1 MSGLL
6 TRARDRLAR
15 WIAPPEAP
23 APTAT
28 TRLVEAAGA
37 SGRIDRDEHLW
48 QPLTGGHLDRQ
59 HLSVLGQT
67 RMQDTACW
75 LWEQNLLARQL
86 IETPISFLIGRGVRV
101 TVSDEDAQKRID
113 AWWRDPITDVPLRL
127 PQWMRGLKIFG
138 EQCWPVF
145 VDPHSGHVRL
155 GYLAPAAIATVVT
168 DPQNPACPI
177 GIVTVKD
184 RKGRARR
191 YRIIYA
197 GPETMFAPRT
207 AEIRATFTDG
217 ECFYWRKNTLPD
229 SQRGRSDLLGA
240 LDWLDAYERYL
251 YGELDRAD
259 FLRAFVW
266 DVTLTGA
273 TQEDAD
279 ARARQIRAPAPG
291 EMRVHNESE
300 TWNAVSPKL
309 EAYEAAA
316 ARLWRNHILSGAAL
330 PEHWFGGGGDV
341 NRATAAEM
349 DAPTM
354 KALAQER
361 DLWTEILR
369 RCAAYVVWRSLDPAG
384 VSPPD
389 PHDFDPEL
397 EPVVEW
403 PEMVERD
410 LSRHASSLQHTSAA
424 VGVAL
429 DRGLIGEEL
438 AVRII
443 ASVAERLG
451 VEIDPDEELRKAKA
465 EATQRAEEDS
475 FTDPPDDARGN
486 DDAGESTAGA

>member
-1 MSGLL
+1 MIGTLHRIRSG
-6 TRARDRLAR
+6 LAR
-15 WIAPPEAP
+15 WIAPAEAP
-23 APTAT
+23 GTTAA

-37 SGRIDRDEHLW
+37 YGRIDRDEHLW
-48 QPLTGGHLDRQ
+48 QPLTGGHVDRQ

-67 RMQDTACW
+67 RMQDTAYW

-86 IETPISFLIGRGVRV
+86 IETPISFLVGRGVRV
-101 TVSDEDAQKRID
+101 SVPDEDAQKRID
-113 AWWRDPITDVPLRL
+113 AWWRDPITDVALRL
-127 PQWMRGLKIFG
+127 PEWMRGLKIFG

-145 VDPHSGHVRL
+145 VDPHSGHVRF
-155 GYLAPAAIATVVT
+155 GYLAPAAIATVVM
-168 DPQNPACPI
+168 DPANPACPI

-184 RKGRARR
+184 RRGQARR

-197 GPETMFAPRT
+197 GPETMFAQRT

-217 ECFYWRKNTLPD
+217 DCFYWRKNTLPD
-229 SQRGRSDLLGA
+229 SLRGRSDLLGA

-251 YGELDRAD
+251 YGEIDRAD

-273 TQEDAD
+273 TQEDAE
-279 ARARQIRAPAPG
+279 ARARQIRAPSPG
-291 EMRVHNESE
+291 EVRVHNEAE
-300 TWNAVSPKL
+300 KWEAVAPRL
-309 EAYEAAA
+309 EAYESAAA

-369 RCAAYVVWRSLDPAG
+369 RCGAYVVWRFLDPG
-384 VSPPD
+384 GMSPPD
-389 PHDFDPEL
+389 PDDFDPDL
-397 EPVVEW
+397 EPAVEW

-410 LSRHASSLQHTSAA
+410 MTRHATALQQTTAA
-424 VGVAL
+424 VLVAL
-429 DRGLIGEEL
+429 DRGLIGEAL
-438 AVRII
+438 AVRIV

-451 VEIDPDEELRKAKA
+451 VEIDPDEELASAKREASERA
-465 EATQRAEEDS
+465 EADAFPE
-475 FTDPPDDARGN
+475 PPDDG
-486 DDAGESTAGA
+486 DGDA